1 MSLVR
6 IGFAKIFVIERLYN
20 GAVVR
25 ATQGFVCVVIVKS
38 LCAHCFQVHIVAHL
52 VVEIGLTAAVYAT
65 SGARHNFNR
74 SEERRVGKE
83 CL

>member
-6 IGFAKIFVIERLYN
+6 IGFAEVFVIEHLYN

-25 ATQGFVCVVIVKS
+25 ATQGFVCVVIVQS
-38 LCAHCFQVHIVAHL
+38 LRAHGSSIHIVAHL
-52 VVEIGLTAAVYAT
+52 VVEIRLTAAVYAT
-65 SGARHNFNR
+65 SGARHNFN
-74 SEERRVGKE
+74 ERIVLFAFLD